1 MRTTRRRRI
10 AYKLILLLFALGP
23 MIATMGYD
31 AAHRAP
37 SHPPTAAAPLTR

>member
-1 MRTTRRRRI
+1 MTTTRRRRI
-10 AYKLILLLFALGP
+10 AYKLFLLLFALGP

-37 SHPPTAAAPLTR
+37 YRAPTAAAPLAR